1 MKHDFIDK
9 YSNMDSVIHR
19 LDPRVKLLL
28 TFLFLILAAAA
39 VNLKLFGLYLS
50 FVIVLIA
57 ISRVPVKFFTRKC
70 LLVTPLAVILTVFIF
85 VSYVLEYRVPFTV
98 DALLQSHPV
107 YERLALMISKIYV
120 SILAISLMIATT
132 HFNDLLW
139 GLRKYRLPAVV
150 TTLSKLVYTYIFV
163 FIDELHRTMR
173 AYKSRTPVRRV
184 SRIKLYGN
192 IAAAILLRSID
203 RSDIIY
209 KAMLSRGFDGEF
221 PEGNSNRLKG
231 VDAMA
236 AMFFIILTTA
246 SILLWRL

>member
-1 MKHDFIDK
+1 MKHDFVDK
-9 YSNMDSVIHR
+9 YSNLDSVIHR

-28 TFLFLILAAAA
+28 TFLFLILAAAT
-39 VNLKLFGLYLS
+39 VNLKLFALYLT
-50 FVIVLIA
+50 VVLVFIA
-57 ISRVPVKFFTRKC
+57 VSGVPLTFFTRKC
-70 LLVTPLAVILTVFIF
+70 LLVTPLAVILSLFIF
-85 VSYVLEYRVPFTV
+85 VSYVLEHQVAFTIDGLV
-98 DALLQSHPV
+98 RHHPV

-120 SILAISLMIATT
+120 SILAISLMISTT

-139 GLRKYRLPAVV
+139 GLRKYRLPSVV

-184 SRIKLYGN
+184 SRVKLYGN
-192 IAAAILLRSID
+192 IAAAILLHSID

-221 PEGNSNRLKG
+221 PEGNSNRLKRL
-231 VDAMA
+231 DLMA
-236 AMFFIILTTA
+236 AIFFILLTA
-246 SILLWRL
+246 AAILLWRF